1 MLAVEFQANIQN
13 GLVEV
18 PERYRQELENYKNVR
33 VIILVDETQ
42 PQVDMIDYLLEHPIQ
57 VDNQTPLKRDEI
69 YDLSQSIL

>member
-1 MLAVEFQANIQN
+1 MLAVEFQANIKN
-13 GLVEV
+13 GLFEV

-42 PQVDMIDYLLEHPIQ
+42 PQVDMIDYLLNHPIK

-69 YDLSQSIL
+69 YDCR

>member
-42 PQVDMIDYLLEHPIQ
+42 PQVDMIDYLLEHPIK

-69 YDLSQSIL
+69 YDRK